1 VISDIL
7 LFGMVFD
14 DNLAEAHINLINTGQ
29 PWPLLTLP
37 LAEFNFTNYFQEPAI
52 RALAILSLPQ

>member
-1 VISDIL
+1 
-7 LFGMVFD
+7 MVFD
-14 DNLAEAHINLINTGQ
+14 DNLVEAHINLINTGQ